1 MKIIDDCG
9 NTGQIMIEQNEAILD
24 EMIIEEKR
32 RVAVEFFR
40 DAWFTAL
47 EEGIEPHILAE
58 SAMYTALSELTRNQ
72 GESSVSAIVNRLPQ
86 QVENGEFLIDR
97 VIQ

>member
-1 MKIIDDCG
+1 
-9 NTGQIMIEQNEAILD
+9 MIEQNEVVLD

-40 DAWFTAL
+40 EAWFAAL
-47 EEGIEPHILAE
+47 AEGIEPHILAE

-72 GESSVSAIVNRLPQ
+72 GESSVCAIVNRLPQ